1 MSAGLSA
8 AALPGYHRPAAWEG
22 LPLVDA
28 DVRIAPPPL
37 SDLFPYLDAHWRDYA
52 VESGLNALG
61 AALHPVGVPG
71 VFRPGTTPAAGA
83 PGSDPTLL
91 RIQLLDPWQVDAA
104 VSSCALGVDALHND
118 DLAAVLASAVNRWQ
132 SEHWL
137 TADARLRGSAVVP
150 VQNVELA
157 VAEVE
162 RIAADRSFVQVLL
175 PVRSREPLGRRSLL
189 PILRAAAEADLAVAL
204 HPSGS
209 SGLPTT
215 PVGWATSYTEEYV
228 DLALAFQAQILSL
241 VAEGAFAALPALRVV
256 CIESGL
262 TWLPPLLW
270 RFDKNWK
277 GLRRE
282 VPWVHEP
289 PSEIV
294 RRHVRLTAPPLDAA
308 AGDPFL
314 RETLDQL
321 ESEEMV
327 LFGSGYPLA
336 HFPSEDPPLPPG
348 MTRSTLARVLA
359 GNARDTYRLGA
370 PGPMKGAAA
379 P

>member
-1 MSAGLSA
+1 MSAGLST
-8 AALPGYHRPAAWEG
+8 AALPGYHRPDAWTG

-28 DVRIAPPPL
+28 DVRVAPPPL
-37 SDLFPYLDAHWRDYA
+37 SDLFPHLDAHWRDYV

-61 AALHPVGVPG
+61 ATLHPVGVPG
-71 VFRPGTTPAAGA
+71 VFLPGTTSAVEA
-83 PGSDPTLL
+83 PGSDLDLL
-91 RIQLLDPWQVDAA
+91 RTQLLDPWQVEVA
-104 VSSCALGVDALHND
+104 VSSCALGIDALHND
-118 DLAAVLASAVNRWQ
+118 DLAAALATAVNRWQ

-137 TADARLRGSAVVP
+137 AGDARLRGSAVLP

-162 RIAADRSFVQVLL
+162 RIAGDRSFVQILL
-175 PVRSREPLGRRSLL
+175 PVRSREPLGRRSQL
-189 PILRAAAEADLAVAL
+189 PILRAAAEADLVVAL
-204 HPSGS
+204 HPSGN

-241 VAEGAFAALPALRVV
+241 VAEGVFSVLPTLRVV

-282 VPWVHEP
+282 VPWVREP
-289 PSEIV
+289 PSEVV

-308 AGDPFL
+308 VDDPLL

-321 ESEEMV
+321 ETEEMV

-336 HFPSEDPPLPPG
+336 HFPPGDLPLPPG
-348 MTRSTLARVLA
+348 LARSTLARVLA
-359 GNARDTYRLGA
+359 GNARDTYRLD
-370 PGPMKGAAA
+370 PPRPVEGAAC